1 MNISGSLW
9 DLGDEIHGSVDGI
22 VPSGSIGD
30 VLHGVLYAPTAVLYL
45 VSDLLWGFGS

>member
-1 MNISGSLW
+1 MNISGSIS